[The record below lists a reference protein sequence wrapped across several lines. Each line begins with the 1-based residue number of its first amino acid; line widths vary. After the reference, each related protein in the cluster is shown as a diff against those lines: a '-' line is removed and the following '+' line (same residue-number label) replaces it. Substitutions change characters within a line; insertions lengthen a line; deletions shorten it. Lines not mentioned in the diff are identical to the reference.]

1 MYNFN
6 KINRMNVNLPLIG
19 FVILALALL
28 LVFIIYRNRK
38 DRKKLEEDLGNDY
51 KKPKE
56 NEGDIDVGSRPL

>member
-1 MYNFN
+1 
-6 KINRMNVNLPLIG
+6 MNVNLPLIG

>member
-19 FVILALALL
+19 FVILALVLL

>member
-19 FVILALALL
+19 FVILALVLL

-51 KKPKE
+51 KNPKE